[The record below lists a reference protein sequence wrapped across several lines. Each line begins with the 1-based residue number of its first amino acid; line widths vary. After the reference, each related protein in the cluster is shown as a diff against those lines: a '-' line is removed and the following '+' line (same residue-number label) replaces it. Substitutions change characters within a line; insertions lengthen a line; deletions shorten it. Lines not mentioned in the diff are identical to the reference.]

1 MDKKTLLNILND
13 IENQLKT
20 EKWKE
25 NALKTIDL
33 YRKNLE
39 ISNNRKI
46 KNLIKIQKDYINKYG
61 ENAPETITINKKI
74 DEEIRK
80 IYNS

>member
-1 MDKKTLLNILND
+1 MLNILND

-46 KNLIKIQKDYINKYG
+46 KNLIEIQKAYIKKYG
-61 ENAPETITINKKI
+61 ETAPETITINKKI